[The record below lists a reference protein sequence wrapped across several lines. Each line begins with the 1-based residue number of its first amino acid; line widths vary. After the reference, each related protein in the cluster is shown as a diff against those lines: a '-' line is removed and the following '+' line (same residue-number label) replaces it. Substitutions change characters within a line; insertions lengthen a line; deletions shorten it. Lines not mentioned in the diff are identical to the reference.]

1 MRDVL
6 YSVHKKRGGDND
18 APRSMRVDYKIGW
31 NQYQSEWICFEHT
44 GYARHKAVAW
54 WQRRSPD
61 AVPNTSRDAVMIA
74 NHGGLAVATSITVRG
89 VEGDPY
95 ERIIDYELS
104 PMPEAIPI
112 GEVTDGDDDN
122 VPF

>member
-1 MRDVL
+1 V
-6 YSVHKKRGGDND
+6 V
-18 APRSMRVDYKIGW
+18 
-31 NQYQSEWICFEHT
+31 
-44 GYARHKAVAW
+44 
-54 WQRRSPD
+54 
-61 AVPNTSRDAVMIA
+61 IA

-104 PMPEAIPI
+104 PMPEAIPV
-112 GEVTDGDDDN
+112 GEETDGDDDN